1 MKPHLPAVIG
11 TALLGPAVLPIV
23 GALYLCDKV
32 NRAQAERAMKK
43 ANPDHP
49 DYQKKNMNGKVY

>member
-11 TALLGPAVLPIV
+11 AALLGSAVLPIV

-32 NRAQAERAMKK
+32 NRAQAEHAMKK
-43 ANPDHP
+43 ANPDHL
-49 DYQKKNMNGKVY
+49 DYQKPNMNGRVY